1 MMLRAVCSGT
11 GANFHSV
18 AKDFNGTY
26 VGLRLAAID
35 SDNNY
40 TVLTNEFVA
49 AVTSPVYERFVKM
62 AVLSGVIKKPAD
74 LDLDTLF
81 DAEYFG
87 PKMPSA
93 DPLKEGRANIEA
105 ISAGLKSSQ
114 QAIRE
119 AGRNPDAT
127 MEQNAQWAKDAR
139 DKQLVFSTMPL
150 GTDPAL
156 MDNQTTS
163 G

>member
-1 MMLRAVCSGT
+1 
-11 GANFHSV
+11 
-18 AKDFNGTY
+18 
-26 VGLRLAAID
+26 
-35 SDNNY
+35 
-40 TVLTNEFVA
+40 LTNEFVA
-49 AVTSPVYERFVKM
+49 AVTQPSYERFVRIGVM
-62 AVLSGVIKKPAD
+62 SGIIKLPPD
-74 LDLDTLF
+74 LDQETLT

-105 ISAGLKSSQ
+105 IAAGLKSSQ

-119 AGRNPDAT
+119 GVRNPDAT
-127 MEQNAQWAKDAR
+127 QEQIDQWERDAKA
-139 DKQLVFSTMPL
+139 KGLHFSTMPQ

-156 MDNQTTS
+156 MDNSATS